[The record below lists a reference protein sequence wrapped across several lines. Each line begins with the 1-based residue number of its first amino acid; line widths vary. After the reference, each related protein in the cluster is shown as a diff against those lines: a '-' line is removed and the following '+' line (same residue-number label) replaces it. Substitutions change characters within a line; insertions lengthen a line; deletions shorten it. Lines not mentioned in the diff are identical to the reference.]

1 MSSKYFPIYILKRT
15 FSYGERPF
23 CLITGPIWWP
33 RRRSHRECISSVV
46 FPAATIAWRPKKTTL
61 EMYSLAA
68 AYSRKKHFSIDFFG
82 PRRCTG
88 GSWARRFASVSVKWT
103 FPMWEC
109 WHFEP
114 LLSEDIFV
122 TNVKATDLES
132 TWKTHQVL
140 LQLCHE
146 NVIWEKRFRVSTFSW
161 ECPFQNVKAIDLE
174 SR

>member
-1 MSSKYFPIYILKRT
+1 MSHAVAWTSA
-15 FSYGERPF
+15 E
-23 CLITGPIWWP
+23 
-33 RRRSHRECISSVV
+33 RECISSAV
-46 FPAATIAWRPKKTTL
+46 FLGRHAIDWRPKKTTL
-61 EMYSLAA
+61 EMYFLAA

-146 NVIWEKRFRVSTFSW
+146 NVIWEERLKVLILLWENGPFFSVSDMRITKSHLRPTYS
-161 ECPFQNVKAIDLE
+161 EQLHQRKYKIQ
-174 SR
+174 R